1 LQDRLTQEREKK
13 AAAAKEAAAARS
25 KAGESS
31 APDKADIHNNRQAQ
45 NGDTRNRDRGRDS
58 RGDRDRPDD
67 RDQRDRP
74 PGRFDRSAIFMP
86 TNLPWCCKAAACHKL
101 AAFCACAQ
109 LSFRH
114 HDNDLHAR
122 SPKLQ
127 TPRCTENNKNHDN
140 NTNNNQDYAVWLH
153 NVCRAG
159 LASPQQSVMNIP
171 IRSTHTTALTVM

>member
-1 LQDRLTQEREKK
+1 MQDRLTQEREKK

-31 APDKADIHNNRQAQ
+31 APDKADTHNNRQAQ

-74 PGRFDRSAIFMP
+74 PGRFDRSGMFMP
-86 TNLPWCCKAAACHKL
+86 TKSSLVLQGSSLSQACSILCVCISCLNSQCK
-101 AAFCACAQ
+101 

-122 SPKLQ
+122 SLALQ
-127 TPRCTENNKNHDN
+127 TPRCTENNNNHDD
-140 NTNNNQDYAVWLH
+140 NNN
-153 NVCRAG
+153 N
-159 LASPQQSVMNIP
+159 NIK
-171 IRSTHTTALTVM
+171 ITLSGS